1 MVNRE
6 EQVSYASANE
16 AHTEDARP
24 RYDIRRVVGTNIR
37 SLRLEAGLAQD
48 VLASRMGVDQAYVSK
63 LEAGKRNPTITTISY
78 AARALGVE
86 VSTLFLTEGV
96 RSARVSAWPGENV
109 TFIKP
114 VHDDMD
120 AGRR

>member
-6 EQVSYASANE
+6 EHASYTSVNGE
-16 AHTEDARP
+16 IVEDARP

-48 VLASRMGVDQAYVSK
+48 VLATRMGVDQAYVSK

-96 RSARVSAWPGENV
+96 RSAKVSAWPGDNI

-114 VHDDMD
+114 VHDDSD